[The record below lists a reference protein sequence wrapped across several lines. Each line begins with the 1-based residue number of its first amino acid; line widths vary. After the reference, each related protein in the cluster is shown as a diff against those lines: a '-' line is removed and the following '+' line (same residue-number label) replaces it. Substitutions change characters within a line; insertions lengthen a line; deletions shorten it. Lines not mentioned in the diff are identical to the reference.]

1 MEIEEIKEFLGKG
14 EILVETETLGRRK
27 EDSGGV
33 KCFCQKGRFL
43 FCTGKVIYHNK
54 SNLQS
59 KRNLNPGGRLRFVV
73 PSSDEKIPL
82 YTVTDW

>member
-33 KCFCQKGRFL
+33 QCFCQKGRF
-43 FCTGKVIYHNK
+43 
-54 SNLQS
+54 
-59 KRNLNPGGRLRFVV
+59 
-73 PSSDEKIPL
+73 
-82 YTVTDW
+82 